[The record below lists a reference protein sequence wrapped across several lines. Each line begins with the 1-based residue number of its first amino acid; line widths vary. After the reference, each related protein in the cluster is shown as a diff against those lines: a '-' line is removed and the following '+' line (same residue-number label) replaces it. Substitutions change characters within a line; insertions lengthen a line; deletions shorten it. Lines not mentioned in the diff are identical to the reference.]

1 MTRYV
6 EYDILKAKKQGSFSF
21 VFSKIYKTGEK
32 FFHAQNQEDT
42 IMKKIWKITAT
53 AIALTFSLSTI
64 AACGEDDLGTISGNY
79 EEATAQEAYTTL
91 SSINLAAL
99 QGVNPETGEQVE
111 NPRIAAQIENDL
123 DFDFSIGEEYLS
135 TSLGLGLQLRSWETD
150 AKELNTELAGTADFN
165 FKASST
171 NAYFIYNNL
180 LSPNNPMLDADGNKI
195 TPPPI
200 DFSVD
205 AAIYA
210 NNDNAFLKAGT
221 NGFNL
226 YEGTYAGSN
235 QLISASL
242 ADKNF
247 NWMYKFDM
255 NELIALFM
263 GGGEEVMNTSAVPD
277 STYNP
282 DESYGEQPTSLIEL
296 LGLTE
301 EVLLTGSTAFGLE
314 YALDV
319 GRKDTKIKISTT
331 DATKAAINLMLMA
344 SEADDTSSDESVEL
358 PTQFEK
364 LDVALYLQISDN
376 GTPLKISASVDIKVT
391 TYDESFQDDFGSNKG
406 TISLSNYLD
415 VDFGWIKDSI
425 LPQGITESTDYQA
438 VTVDEFMMAIDE
450 YVGLF
455 L

>member
-1 MTRYV
+1 
-6 EYDILKAKKQGSFSF
+6 
-21 VFSKIYKTGEK
+21 
-32 FFHAQNQEDT
+32 
-42 IMKKIWKITAT
+42 MKKIWKVT
-53 AIALTFSLSTI
+53 ALTLALALSSSVFV
-64 AACGEDDLGTISGNY
+64 ACGEDEQGTIKGNY
-79 EEATAQEAYTTL
+79 EEATAQEAYATL
-91 SSINLAAL
+91 SSINLSAL

-111 NPRIAAQIENDL
+111 NPRIAAAIENDF
-123 DFDFSIGEEYLS
+123 DFAFSIGEENLS
-135 TSLGLGLQLRSWETD
+135 SSLDLGLKLRSWETD

-200 DFSVD
+200 DFSVN

-210 NNDNAFLKAGT
+210 NNDNAFLSAGT

-255 NELIALFM
+255 NELIALLM
-263 GGGEEVMNTSAVPD
+263 GGGEEVMNTSSVPD

-282 DESYGEQPTSLIEL
+282 DETYGEQPTSLIEL

-301 EVLLTGSTAFGLE
+301 EVLITGSTAFGLE
-314 YALDV
+314 YALDA
-319 GRKDTKIKISTT
+319 GRNGTKIKISTT

-344 SEADDTSSDESVEL
+344 DEADDTSSDESAEL

-364 LDVALYLQISDN
+364 FDVALYLQISDN
-376 GTPLKISASVDIKVT
+376 GTPLKLSASVDIKVN
-391 TYDESFQDDFGSNKG
+391 TYDESYQEDFGSNKI
-406 TISLSNYLD
+406 TVSLSNYLD
-415 VDFGWIKDSI
+415 VDFGWIKNSV
-425 LPQGITESTDYQA
+425 LPEGITESTDYKA
-438 VTVDEFMMAIDE
+438 VTVEEFTTEAEDILALIL
-450 YVGLF
+450 GS
-455 L
+455 